1 MGDRVM
7 VMIINDD
14 YADVDHDHDH
24 DNDHHGSCLDSY

>member
-14 YADVDHDHDH
+14 YADVDHDNDN